1 MDKNEAKNRIEKL
14 RVEIDRMRYEY
25 HVLDNPEITDEIYDS
40 LMRELRELENQY
52 LELKTSDSPS
62 QRIGGKPLDKF
73 EKVKHGFRQWSL
85 DDAFSIEE
93 IKAWEEKIKRLA
105 SKSISNFQFLRQRRI
120 RLGRT
125 ISNKIQNSKFKIQNS
140 FIDYCAEIKIDGL
153 KIVLTYEKGKLV
165 RAATRGDGVVGENVT
180 AQVKTI
186 QSVPLKLN
194 KEIDITVVGECWM
207 KQRDL
212 EKINEERKK
221 KGELLFANSRNAAA
235 GSIRQLDPKITA
247 KRKLNS
253 FIYDIEAIGYP
264 HPTLSQ
270 GERGPGGGEGFP
282 QTQIE
287 ELELLKELGF
297 KVNQNYKHCK
307 NIGEVDELFK
317 SWESKRN
324 KQEYGIDGLV
334 VKVNSRILQEEL
346 GYTGKSP
353 RFAIAF
359 KFIPE
364 KVTTVIEDIKVQV
377 GRTGALTPVAHLRP
391 VKVAGSTVSRA
402 TLHNEDE
409 VRRLDAKIGDTIVIH
424 KAGDVIPE
432 VVEVLKNLRTGKEK
446 IFHMPTKCPICGGGV
461 GKFPIS
467 NFQFPT
473 KSQISNSK
481 KQKMGVATYCL
492 NPKCFAIEKENII
505 HFVSKK
511 GFNIDGLGE
520 KIVEHL
526 MIEGL
531 VSNMADIFE
540 ITEGDLNPLE
550 RFAEKSAKNLIESIE
565 KSKEIEFPKFIYAL
579 GIRHVGEETA
589 ILIARNL
596 GTLLCHSALDAESTL
611 SIYGSVDSR
620 LPRRQTGFRG
630 NDKEKRIKSLEDIIK
645 NFPNLS
651 VEDWLSIKGI
661 GEKSA
666 QSLVAWFKDKDN
678 LELLG
683 RMKNLGVAVIF
694 PKENRSGGNKLQDKT
709 FVLTGEMKTF
719 TRDEA
724 KDIIRKK
731 GGDVSSSV
739 SKNTDYVVVGENPG
753 SKFEKA
759 VQLGVKVIGEKEF
772 MELIK

>member
-1 MDKNEAKNRIEKL
+1 MEDKKAMENRIEKL
-14 RVEIDRMRYEY
+14 RAEIDRMRYEY

-40 LMRELRELENQY
+40 LMRELRELEEKYPQ
-52 LELKTSDSPS
+52 LKASDSPS

-73 EKVKHGFRQWSL
+73 QKVKHKFRQWSL
-85 DDAFSIEE
+85 DDAFSFEE
-93 IKAWEEKIKRLA
+93 IKDWEEKTKRVL
-105 SKSISNFQFLRQRRI
+105 
-120 RLGRT
+120 
-125 ISNKIQNSKFKIQNS
+125 NKIPDTKYLPRRQAGQIQNTNL
-140 FIDYCAEIKIDGL
+140 DYCAEIKIDGL
-153 KIVLTYEKGKLV
+153 KIILTYEKGKLIQ
-165 RAATRGDGVVGENVT
+165 AATRGDGIIGENVT

-212 EKINEERKK
+212 KKINEERKK

-247 KRKLNS
+247 QRKLDS
-253 FIYDIEAIGYP
+253 FIYDIEDMEHEAWNMEQIK
-264 HPTLSQ
+264 
-270 GERGPGGGEGFP
+270 
-282 QTQIE
+282 TQVE
-287 ELELLKELGF
+287 ELELLKDLGF

-307 NIGEVDELFK
+307 NIEEINELYK
-317 SWESKRN
+317 SWEEKRS

-334 VKVNSRILQEEL
+334 VKVNSRKLQEEL

-377 GRTGALTPVAHLRP
+377 GRTGALTPVAHLKP
-391 VKVAGSTVSRA
+391 VRVAGSVVSRA

-409 VRRLDAKIGDTIVIH
+409 VRRLDARIGDTIVIH

-446 IFHMPTKCPICGGGV
+446 IFHMPTKCPICGGEVRKEAISKSEIRNPCLV
-461 GKFPIS
+461 GRQAKQI
-467 NFQFPT
+467 QKYEIQDT
-473 KSQISNSK
+473 KYQIP
-481 KQKMGVATYCL
+481 KMSAAHYCL
-492 NPKCFAIEKENII
+492 NKKCFAVEKENII

-511 GFNIDGLGE
+511 GFNIDGMGE

-540 ITEGDLNPLE
+540 LAEGDLKPLE
-550 RFAEKSAKNLIESIE
+550 RFAEKSAKNLIESVNN
-565 KSKEIEFPKFIYAL
+565 SKKIEFPKFLYAL

-589 ILIARNL
+589 VLIAKNL
-596 GTLLCHSALDAESTL
+596 GTLLC
-611 SIYGSVDSR
+611 
-620 LPRRQTGFRG
+620 
-630 NDKEKRIKSLEDIIK
+630 DKEKRIKSLEDIIK
-645 NFPNLS
+645 NFPNISIENWAS
-651 VEDWLSIKGI
+651 VKGI

-666 QSLVAWFKDKDN
+666 KSLVEWFSSKEN
-678 LELLG
+678 VELSK
-683 RMKNLGVAVIF
+683 RMKDLGVEIAISNE
-694 PKENRSGGNKLQDKT
+694 PQTTNYKLDGKT
-709 FVLTGEMKTF
+709 FVLTGELGSF

-739 SKNTDYVVVGENPG
+739 SKKTDYVVAGENPG
-753 SKFEKA
+753 SKYDKA
-759 VQLGVKVIGEKEF
+759 VQLGVRVIREKEF
-772 MELIK
+772 KEILNEN